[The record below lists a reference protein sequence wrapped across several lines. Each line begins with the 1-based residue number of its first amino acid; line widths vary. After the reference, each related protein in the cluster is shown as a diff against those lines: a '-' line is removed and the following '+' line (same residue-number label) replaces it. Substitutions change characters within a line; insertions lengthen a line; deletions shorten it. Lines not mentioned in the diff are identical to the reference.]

1 MSKARILL
9 VGAGQ
14 LGSRHLQALALL
26 DEPASIQ
33 VVDPSG
39 ESLETA
45 RQRWSEVGGHD
56 DVEFLMS
63 MAGTAP
69 EVDVA
74 IVATAAD
81 VRRRAIETMLDRVRP
96 SYAVLEKVLF
106 QHPDD
111 FDSVAGLFAN
121 KGTRAWVNCPRR
133 MWPFYQELRSK
144 VKPPVHMDVTGT
156 NWGLACNAIHLI
168 DLFAYLSGGKD
179 YFLTPAFDEGHMESK
194 RAGFIEL
201 TGAVKADFGEAGEA
215 SIKSLASGETPFVI
229 IIEDADHNW
238 KIEEGNGKAMVF
250 VKNTG
255 AGTEQEVRVPFQSQL
270 TNIVVTQLLSDGEC
284 PLTPY
289 GESWALHLP
298 LLSAISDHLYGP
310 GKVDKCPIT

>member
-14 LGSRHLQALALL
+14 LGSRHLQALASL

-39 ESLETA
+39 ASLDTA
-45 RQRWSEVGGHD
+45 RQRWGEVNGHES
-56 DVEFLMS
+56 VEFLPS
-63 MAGTAP
+63 LAGAAP

-81 VRRRAIETMLDRVRP
+81 VRRSAIESMLNRVRP
-96 SYAVLEKVLF
+96 SYAILEKVLF

-111 FDSVAGLFAN
+111 FDAVAGLFAN

-133 MWPFYQELRSK
+133 MWPFYQELKSR

-168 DLFAYLSGGKD
+168 DLFAYLSGAKD
-179 YFLTPAFDEGHMESK
+179 YFLTPSFDEGHTESK
-194 RAGFIEL
+194 RDGFIEL
-201 TGAVKADFGEAGEA
+201 TGSLTADFGAAGEA
-215 SIKSLASGETPFVI
+215 SVRSLASGETPFVI
-229 IIEDADHNW
+229 IIEDTAHNW
-238 KIEEGNGKAMVF
+238 KIEEGNGTAVAF
-250 VKNTG
+250 VKSTG
-255 AGTEQEVRVPFQSQL
+255 AGTEQVMKVPFQSQL
-270 TNIVVTQLLSDGEC
+270 TNIAVTQLLSDGEC

-298 LLSAISDHLYGP
+298 LLSAISEHLYGP
-310 GKVDKCPIT
+310 GKVDRCPIT